1 MDFIREDMRLYFD
14 EDTRSDFQKYIDALT
29 RDDIYNEYDE
39 KKGYTG
45 FFKESFTTKDGKD
58 IPIPYRPDGN
68 IDIQGLLQLF
78 DESDKG
84 TFSSDERIFNSS
96 DILGKF
102 SNTER
107 EV

>member
-14 EDTRSDFQKYIDALT
+14 EDTRSDFQKYIDAMT
-29 RDDIYNEYDE
+29 RDDLYDEYDE
-39 KKGYTG
+39 RKGYTG
-45 FFKESFTTKDGKD
+45 FFKENYTTKDGKD
-58 IPIPYRPDGN
+58 ITIPYRPDGN

-78 DESDKG
+78 DKSDIG
-84 TFSSDERIFNSS
+84 TSSSDRTKFNSS

-102 SNTER
+102 SSTER